1 MAKVKSKTSVVDSD
15 KHTKDMLRDLLKEMY
30 EEGIKTLTG
39 IRYPKINNKFK
50 VYFISNMLTEDEARV
65 FTEQVDSVWVQED
78 ISNASNILT
87 VEIVDDL
94 ANGVVSIL
102 KKLEK
107 GDIKVCYMDGDTT
120 VVSED
125 LFIKAELLFNRS
137 SVSYDGREV
146 HSFKLIYKYDRVQR
160 NPTNI
165 LI

>member
-1 MAKVKSKTSVVDSD
+1 MAKAKNKTSVVNSD
-15 KHTKDMLRDLLKEMY
+15 EQTKDMLRDLLKEMY

-39 IRYPKINNKFK
+39 IRHPKISNKFK
-50 VYFISNMLTEDEARV
+50 VYFMSNMLSEDEARV

-78 ISNASNILT
+78 ISGASNILT
-87 VEIVDDL
+87 VEVTDDL

-107 GDIKVCYMDGDTT
+107 GDIKVCYMDGDTI
-120 VVSED
+120 VLSED
-125 LFIKAELLFNRS
+125 IFVKAELLFNRS

-146 HSFKLIYKYDRVQR
+146 HSFKLIYKFDRVER
-160 NPTNI
+160 KPINV